1 MNPKNNSDFYD
12 YNRLGDILFIFHK
25 NHKTYLNNAFAKYD
39 LNLIQVLCMLRIF
52 NEEELN
58 HSYLNQKDLS
68 DSLYI
73 TKGAITKAI
82 KKLES
87 NGIIIREQSQED
99 KRNNILK
106 LSQKG
111 RELIPILEEINKEW
125 EEQMG
130 LDKLDSEFFI
140 KFIELAHRSARL
152 NGYE

>member
-1 MNPKNNSDFYD
+1 MNPKTNSDFYD

-39 LNLIQVLCMLRIF
+39 LNLIQVLCMLRIY

-140 KFIELAHRSARL
+140 KFIELAHRSARF

>member
-1 MNPKNNSDFYD
+1 MNPKTNSDFYD

-39 LNLIQVLCMLRIF
+39 LNLIQVLCMLRIY

-111 RELIPILEEINKEW
+111 RELIPILEEINKEC

>member
-1 MNPKNNSDFYD
+1 MNPKTNSDFYD

-39 LNLIQVLCMLRIF
+39 LNLIQVLCMLRIY

-87 NGIIIREQSQED
+87 NRIIIREQSQED

>member
-25 NHKTYLNNAFAKYD
+25 NHKTYLNNAFAKYN

-106 LSQKG
+106 LSEKG
-111 RELIPILEEINKEW
+111 KELIPILDDINKNW

>member
-1 MNPKNNSDFYD
+1 MNPKTNSDFYD
-12 YNRLGDILFIFHK
+12 YNRLGDLLFIFHK
-25 NHKTYLNNAFAKYD
+25 NHKTYLNNAFAKYN

-52 NEEELN
+52 NEKELN

>member
-25 NHKTYLNNAFAKYD
+25 NHKTYLNNAFAKYN

>member
-1 MNPKNNSDFYD
+1 MNPKTNSDFYD

-39 LNLIQVLCMLRIF
+39 LNLIQVLCMLRIY

-99 KRNNILK
+99 KRSNILK